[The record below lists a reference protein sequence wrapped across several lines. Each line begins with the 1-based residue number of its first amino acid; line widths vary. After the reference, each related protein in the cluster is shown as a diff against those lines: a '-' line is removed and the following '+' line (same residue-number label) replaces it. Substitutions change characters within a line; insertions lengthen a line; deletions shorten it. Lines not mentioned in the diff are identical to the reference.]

1 MEFDSSATPPGAARG
16 GPGRRTRGGAEPAG
30 FRGQGP
36 GPGAHGRHK
45 RDLTEGPITRTLV
58 LFSLPVLGGNVL
70 QSLNGSVNQFWV
82 SHTLGI
88 SAITAIGNSNIVMML
103 MLGSIFGI
111 SMAANILVAQ
121 AVGRHDLALV
131 KKVMG
136 TATTFFLGV
145 ALLVAAVGFFTAPHI
160 LAAMGT
166 PDEARAEAQ
175 IYLRIV
181 FLAMPFLALF
191 AFLQMAQR
199 GAGDS
204 KTPFYFLVLA
214 IVLDVV
220 LNPLLIR
227 GIGPFPRLGI
237 AGSASSTL
245 IGQGFSLLC
254 LAFWLY
260 RSKSPLVLRWNEL
273 HLLLPDLEIMR
284 SLVLRGLPMGLQM
297 LIMSGGAMV
306 MIGFVNSFG
315 ALTAAAYTAATQVW
329 TYVQMPAMAL
339 GAAIS
344 SMAAQNIGANKWH
357 RVELIARSGV
367 LTSLAVTGAVT
378 AAIYLMGDLTLY
390 IFLPADSPALP
401 VAHHI
406 NAMIL
411 WSLVLF
417 SISFALSGIVRSTGA
432 VVAPL
437 VILIISM
444 WLIRI
449 PFAMVLIPHMGADAI
464 WWSFPLGTITSSGL
478 SVLYFR
484 YGRWRETRMLRGESE
499 PVGFTADAGM
509 GTPAMEIP
517 EEDAEAAEV
526 MEEMRRGAAAT

>member
-1 MEFDSSATPPGAARG
+1 M
-16 GPGRRTRGGAEPAG
+16 
-30 FRGQGP
+30 
-36 GPGAHGRHK
+36 HGRHK
-45 RDLTEGPITRTLV
+45 RDLTEGPITKTLI

-88 SAITAIGNSNIVMML
+88 SAITAIGNSNIIMML

-121 AVGRHDLALV
+121 AIGAHNLHLV

-136 TATTFFLGV
+136 TATGFFLSL
-145 ALLVAAVGFFTAPHI
+145 ALVMAVVGFFTAPHI

-166 PDEARAEAQ
+166 PAEARAEAQ

-181 FLAMPFLALF
+181 FLAMPFLCLF
-191 AFLQMAQR
+191 AFIQMAQR

-214 IVLDVV
+214 IILDVV

-227 GIGPFPRLGI
+227 GVGPFPRLGI
-237 AGSASSTL
+237 AGSATSTL
-245 IGQGFSLLC
+245 VGQGFSLLC
-254 LAFWLY
+254 LAIWLY

-273 HLLLPDLEIMR
+273 HLLVPDMQIMR
-284 SLVLRGLPMGLQM
+284 SLLLRGLPMGLQM

-339 GAAIS
+339 GASIS
-344 SMAAQNIGANKWH
+344 SMAAQNIGAGQWR
-357 RVELIARSGV
+357 RVDQIARSGV

-378 AAIYLMGDLTLY
+378 AAIYLMGDLTLH
-390 IFLPADSPALP
+390 IFLPSGSPALP
-401 VAHHI
+401 VARHI
-406 NAMIL
+406 NLMIL

-417 SISFALSGIVRSTGA
+417 SISFALSGIIRSTGA
-432 VVAPL
+432 VLAPL

-449 PFAMVLIPHMGADAI
+449 PFAMVLIPRIGEDAI
-464 WWSFPLGTITSSGL
+464 WWSFPLGTITSSL
-478 SVLYFR
+478 LTWLYFR
-484 YGRWRETRMLRGESE
+484 HGKWREARMLGGESE
-499 PVGFTADAGM
+499 PLGFTPDAGM
-509 GTPAMEIP
+509 GAPAMEIP
-517 EEDAEAAEV
+517 EEDQEAAEV
-526 MEEMRRGAAAT
+526 MQRMRRGAPAAE